1 MHSKKSKPFIEP
13 ITSVVGNINCH
24 LCFYSR
30 QVSLFFLVS
39 FVVRYILVL
48 CFVLFEYFSVI
59 KPSGAALD
67 DEDEDVAKER
77 RRVMSG
83 GAEEDVLKIQE
94 LTKVVKT
101 FGLNRSN
108 VHMQYMSY
116 TSV

>member
-1 MHSKKSKPFIEP
+1 M
-13 ITSVVGNINCH
+13 
-24 LCFYSR
+24 
-30 QVSLFFLVS
+30 FLK
-39 FVVRYILVL
+39 
-48 CFVLFEYFSVI
+48 YFSVI

-101 FGLNRSN
+101 FDLNRSISMCNTCQTHLCKAIKLHSN
-108 VHMQYMSY
+108 VFAFV
-116 TSV
+116 TRRLINNVKNL

>member
-1 MHSKKSKPFIEP
+1 MLLK
-13 ITSVVGNINCH
+13 
-24 LCFYSR
+24 
-30 QVSLFFLVS
+30 
-39 FVVRYILVL
+39 
-48 CFVLFEYFSVI
+48 YFSVI

-94 LTKVVKT
+94 LTKVVK
-101 FGLNRSN
+101 FFDLNRSN
-108 VHMQYMSY
+108 VHVQYMLY